1 MWGRFKRKFGILRKD
16 SMKIIRI
23 CWEDMVGKILKIRRF
38 TSEDLTI
45 IVGFEEATGNYYVLE
60 EISKSVID
68 LSY

>member
-1 MWGRFKRKFGILRKD
+1 
-16 SMKIIRI
+16 MKIIRI